1 LAQADECLGSILFG
15 AGKERDVLMRTH
27 IARPHVYQRGI
38 GHRCAFTL
46 VELLVVIGII
56 AVLIGILLPA
66 LQRAR
71 AQASLVQCQSNLR
84 QIGQAIEIYVVDN
97 QGVMPYGYWNG
108 ASPWVVGPPVSKAD
122 GSTNASDWT
131 TLIQNDFNNQISSA
145 YNTGSGT
152 SMQNQILSR
161 VRQVFMCPDAPQGP
175 AFDPNNLVY
184 QYVCHPRLMPY
195 LGYPDPESTT
205 PLHPYRI
212 GKINRSAEI
221 AYVFDGTLGQMNSG
235 AWRVGGVQGMPCG
248 IAISHGWIGY
258 SKVFGGL
265 TDNYS
270 MYIFNPCNQG
280 TPVDMTAFFGG
291 TPNTD
296 DGSPTATYNSFNIRF
311 RHMQNTVANA
321 LMVDG
326 HVESFSFNAKTN
338 QTSLLDKNIF
348 VNMQ

>member
-1 LAQADECLGSILFG
+1 MSGTD
-15 AGKERDVLMRTH
+15 KESDVVMRTNM
-27 IARPHVYQRGI
+27 ARPRLCRRGTL
-38 GHRCAFTL
+38 HRCAFTL

-71 AQASLVQCQSNLR
+71 AQASLIQCQSNLR
-84 QIGQAIEIYVVDN
+84 QIGQAIVIYVGDN
-97 QGVMPYGYWNG
+97 QGVLPYGYWTG
-108 ASPWVVGPPVSKAD
+108 SVPPTIGNPVYNSD

-131 TLIQNDFNNQISSA
+131 TLIQSDLNGQISSA
-145 YNTGSGT
+145 YNTGNGT

-161 VRQVFMCPDAPQGP
+161 VRQVFMCPDAPPGP
-175 AFDPNNLVY
+175 NYDPNNLIY
-184 QYVCHPRLMPY
+184 QYICHPRLMPY
-195 LGYPDPESTT
+195 LGMNDVEGAHFPT
-205 PLHPYRI
+205 LLQPY
-212 GKINRSAEI
+212 KIAKIKRSAEI
-221 AYVFDGTLGQMNSG
+221 AYVFDGTLGLMASG
-235 AWRVGGVQGMPCG
+235 SWRVGGNTGMPCG
-248 IAISHGWIGY
+248 IGISENWI
-258 SKVFGGL
+258 SWPRSFGGL

-270 MYIFNPCNQG
+270 LYVLNPCNQG
-280 TPVDMTAFFGG
+280 TPVNMTSNYTGV
-291 TPNTD
+291 PNTD
-296 DGSPTATYNSFNIRF
+296 DGSQTLLQNPFNIRF